1 MIWRRRRLYYSH
13 PVRTSRWS
21 VALYF
26 LFRNAKDY
34 KDYVIIL
41 RRVGDTGNLGENIES
56 HRYNTCNTTDFLC
69 WVIDTL

>member
-56 HRYNTCNTTDFLC
+56 PPVEYMQYNGFPMLGD
-69 WVIDTL
+69 

>member
-34 KDYVIIL
+34 KDYVISYDASGTP
-41 RRVGDTGNLGENIES
+41 VT
-56 HRYNTCNTTDFLC
+56 
-69 WVIDTL
+69 

>member
-56 HRYNTCNTTDFLC
+56 LPVEYMQYNGFPMLGD
-69 WVIDTL
+69 